1 MDAGRVPVIV
11 GPTAIGKTAV
21 ALSLAQHWPLEI
33 VSADSRQIYRGLD
46 VGTAK
51 PSRKQLA
58 AVPHHLIDVVR
69 PGERYSAGRFARDA
83 TKVVADIRQRGK
95 LPVIVGGTGLY
106 VRALAEGLFRE
117 PPLDHA
123 RRRSLDAWLARL
135 EPLELVRWAERFDP
149 GFRGGGRQRASRAV
163 EVAMLSG
170 RPLSWW
176 QREARAAAG
185 IRPWYV
191 VLTAP
196 RPVLHQRIAAR
207 AAEMVRRG
215 LIEEV
220 AAAMADAGTGSG
232 PGFDGVGIR
241 EAVEALTGLRPRDS
255 VAEAIA
261 FSTRRYAKRQ
271 ETWFRH
277 QVPEPRLNLDA
288 TRPSDALA
296 DEIAAAWDREQAKGM
311 A

>member
-11 GPTAIGKTAV
+11 GPTGIGKTAV
-21 ALSLAQHWPLEI
+21 ALALARHWPLEI
-33 VSADSRQIYRGLD
+33 ISADSRQIYRGLD

-51 PSRKQLA
+51 PTSRQRA
-58 AVPHHLIDVVR
+58 EVPHHLLDVVR

-83 TKVVADIRQRGK
+83 TGVVTDVRQRGRM
-95 LPVIVGGTGLY
+95 PVVVGGTGLY

-117 PPLDHA
+117 PPLDSA

-135 EPLELVRWAERFDP
+135 ESLELVRWAARFDP
-149 GFRGGGRQRASRAV
+149 GFQGGGRQRATRAV
-163 EVAMLSG
+163 EVALLSG

-176 QREARAAAG
+176 QREARASG
-185 IRPWYV
+185 GVRPWYV
-191 VLTAP
+191 VLSAP
-196 RPVLHQRIAAR
+196 RPVLHSRIAAR
-207 AAEMVRRG
+207 AAEMVRQG
-215 LIEEV
+215 LLEEV
-220 AAAMADAGTGSG
+220 AAAMAEAGTGSG

-241 EAVEALTGLRPRDS
+241 EAVEALTGVRPRES
-255 VAEAIA
+255 VADAIA

-288 TRPSDALA
+288 TRPVDALA
-296 DEIAAAWDREQAKGM
+296 NDIAAAWGRDQDRGA
-311 A
+311 

>member
-11 GPTAIGKTAV
+11 GPTGIGKTAV
-21 ALSLAQHWPLEI
+21 ALALARHWPLEI
-33 VSADSRQIYRGLD
+33 ISADSRQIYRGLD

-51 PSRKQLA
+51 PTSRQRA
-58 AVPHHLIDVVR
+58 EVFHHLLDVVR

-83 TKVVADIRQRGK
+83 TGVVTDVRQRGRM
-95 LPVIVGGTGLY
+95 PVVVGGTGLY

-117 PPLDHA
+117 PPLDSA

-135 EPLELVRWAERFDP
+135 ESLELVRWAARFDP
-149 GFRGGGRQRASRAV
+149 GFQGGGRQRATRAV
-163 EVAMLSG
+163 EVALLSG

-176 QREARAAAG
+176 QREARASG
-185 IRPWYV
+185 GVRPWYV
-191 VLTAP
+191 VLSAP
-196 RPVLHQRIAAR
+196 RPVLHSRIAAR
-207 AAEMVRRG
+207 AAEMVRQG
-215 LIEEV
+215 LLEEV
-220 AAAMADAGTGSG
+220 AAAMAEAGTGSG

-241 EAVEALTGLRPRDS
+241 EAVEALTGVRPRES
-255 VAEAIA
+255 VADAIA

-288 TRPSDALA
+288 TRPVDALA
-296 DEIAAAWDREQAKGM
+296 NEIAAAWGRDQDRGT
-311 A
+311 

>member
-11 GPTAIGKTAV
+11 GPTGIGKTAV
-21 ALSLAQHWPLEI
+21 ALALARHWPLEI
-33 VSADSRQIYRGLD
+33 ISADSRQIYRGLD

-51 PSRKQLA
+51 PTSRQRAEVL
-58 AVPHHLIDVVR
+58 HHLLDVVR

-83 TKVVADIRQRGK
+83 TGVVTDVRQRGRM
-95 LPVIVGGTGLY
+95 PVVVGGTGLY

-117 PPLDHA
+117 PPLDSA

-135 EPLELVRWAERFDP
+135 ESLELVRWAARFDP
-149 GFRGGGRQRASRAV
+149 GFQGGGRQRATRAV
-163 EVAMLSG
+163 EVALLSG

-176 QREARAAAG
+176 QREARASG
-185 IRPWYV
+185 GVRPWYV
-191 VLTAP
+191 VLSAP
-196 RPVLHQRIAAR
+196 RPVLHSRIAAR
-207 AAEMVRRG
+207 AAEMVRQG
-215 LIEEV
+215 LLEEV
-220 AAAMADAGTGSG
+220 AAAMAEAGTGSG

-241 EAVEALTGLRPRDS
+241 EAVEALTGVRPRES
-255 VAEAIA
+255 VADAIA

-288 TRPSDALA
+288 TRPVDALA
-296 DEIAAAWDREQAKGM
+296 NEIAAAWGRDQDRGA
-311 A
+311 

>member
-11 GPTAIGKTAV
+11 GPTGIGKTAV
-21 ALSLAQHWPLEI
+21 ALALARHWPLEI
-33 VSADSRQIYRGLD
+33 ISADSRQIYRGLD

-51 PSRKQLA
+51 PTSRQRAEVL
-58 AVPHHLIDVVR
+58 HHLLDVVR

-83 TKVVADIRQRGK
+83 TGVVTDVRQRGRM
-95 LPVIVGGTGLY
+95 PVVVGGTGLY

-117 PPLDHA
+117 PPLDSA

-135 EPLELVRWAERFDP
+135 ESLELVRWAARFDP
-149 GFRGGGRQRASRAV
+149 GFQGGGRQRATRAV
-163 EVAMLSG
+163 EVALLSG

-176 QREARAAAG
+176 QREARASG
-185 IRPWYV
+185 GVRPWYV
-191 VLTAP
+191 VLSAP
-196 RPVLHQRIAAR
+196 RPVLHSRIAAR
-207 AAEMVRRG
+207 AAEMVRQG
-215 LIEEV
+215 LLEEV
-220 AAAMADAGTGSG
+220 AAAMAEAGTGSG

-241 EAVEALTGLRPRDS
+241 EAVEALTGVRPRES
-255 VAEAIA
+255 VADAIA

-288 TRPSDALA
+288 TRPVDALA
-296 DEIAAAWDREQAKGM
+296 NDIAAAWGRDQDRGA
-311 A
+311 